1 MFTFALMK
9 SKVSLFLIGFLF
21 FSASSTV
28 FAQSDEGII
37 SNTNTLPFLKTYGAK
52 NNETLVKVSTKFG
65 SFQIRLYRDMPLYRA
80 SFIYLTKMGYFN
92 TSDVDRI
99 APDFIIQ
106 MGDSDNPACI
116 NMRYKFKN
124 YLLPA
129 HFLHTHKQYAV
140 AAARSWDNNPK
151 KKSSPFEFYVVM
163 NKRGAHHLDKEHTV
177 FGEVISGFKT
187 LKILEQQKHG
197 RDEWPLQDIR
207 IKVSIVK

>member
-1 MFTFALMK
+1 MKLKLTFLIIVILSIVYVTPTFAQTK
-9 SKVSLFLIGFLF
+9 K
-21 FSASSTV
+21 T
-28 FAQSDEGII
+28 II
-37 SNTNTLPFLKTYGAK
+37 SNTNTLPFLKAYGAK
-52 NNETLVKVSTKFG
+52 NKETIVEVSTKFG
-65 SFQIRLYRDMPLYRA
+65 SFKIRLYKDTPLYRA

-129 HFLHTHKQYAV
+129 HFLHKHKQYTV

-151 KKSSPFEFYVVM
+151 KKSSPFEFYIVM
-163 NKRGAHHLDKEHTV
+163 NKLGAHHLDKEHSV

-207 IKVSIVK
+207 IKVAIVK

>member
-1 MFTFALMK
+1 MK
-9 SKVSLFLIGFLF
+9 LHLSLFLIGFLF
-21 FSASSTV
+21 IAVNSKV
-28 FAQSDEGII
+28 FAQSKDPII
-37 SNTNTLPFLKTYGAK
+37 SNTNTLPFLKAYGAK
-52 NNETLVKVSTKFG
+52 NKETIVEVSTKFG
-65 SFQIRLYRDMPLYRA
+65 SFQIRLYKDTPLYRA
-80 SFIYLTKMGYFN
+80 SFIYLTKVGYFS

-129 HFLHTHKQYAV
+129 HFLHKHKQYAV

-151 KKSSPFEFYVVM
+151 KKSSPFEFYIVM

-187 LKILEQQKHG
+187 LKILEKQKHG

-207 IKVSIVK
+207 IKVQIIK

>member
-1 MFTFALMK
+1 MK
-9 SKVSLFLIGFLF
+9 IKATLFLGAMLF
-21 FSASSTV
+21 ISMPNSVS
-28 FAQSDEGII
+28 AQSKETII
-37 SNTNTLPFLKTYGAK
+37 SNTNTLPFLKSYGAK
-52 NNETLVKVSTKFG
+52 NKETLVKVTTKFG

-129 HFLHTHKQYAV
+129 HFLHKHKQYAV

-177 FGEVISGFKT
+177 FGEVVSGFKT
-187 LKILEQQKHG
+187 LKIIEQQKNG

-207 IKVSIVK
+207 IKVSIVR

>member
-1 MFTFALMK
+1 MK
-9 SKVSLFLIGFLF
+9 FRLF
-21 FSASSTV
+21 FFWFSFLLLFNSQNIV
-28 FAQSDEGII
+28 AQSKDSII
-37 SNTNTLPFLKTYGAK
+37 SNTNTLAFLKAYGTK
-52 NNETLVKVSTKFG
+52 NKETIVEVSTKFG
-65 SFQIRLYRDMPLYRA
+65 SFQIRLYRDTPLYRA

-129 HFLHTHKQYAV
+129 HFLHKHKQYAV

-151 KKSSPFEFYVVM
+151 KKSSPFEFYIVM
-163 NKRGAHHLDKEHTV
+163 NKLGAHHLDKEHSV
-177 FGEVISGFKT
+177 FGEVISGFNT
-187 LKILEQQKHG
+187 LKILEKQKHG

-207 IKVSIVK
+207 IKVTIVK

>member
-1 MFTFALMK
+1 MK
-9 SKVSLFLIGFLF
+9 YFLVLWLNVFLF
-21 FSASSTV
+21 FAFSQRLG
-28 FAQSDEGII
+28 AQNQDTII
-37 SNTNTLPFLKTYGAK
+37 SNTNTLPFLKNYGAK
-52 NNETLVKVSTKFG
+52 NKETWVEVSTKFG
-65 SFQIRLYRDMPLYRA
+65 NFRMRLYQDTPLYRA
-80 SFIYLTKMGYFN
+80 SFIYLTKMGYFS

-99 APDFIIQ
+99 APNFIIQ

-129 HFLHTHKQYAV
+129 HFLHKHKQYAV

-151 KKSSPFEFYVVM
+151 KKSSPFEFYVVL
-163 NKRGAHHLDKEHTV
+163 NKLGAHHLDKEHTV

-187 LKILEQQKHG
+187 LKIIEQQKYG

-207 IKVSIVK
+207 IKVKIIK

>member
-1 MFTFALMK
+1 LCFA
-9 SKVSLFLIGFLF
+9 
-21 FSASSTV
+21 FSQKLE
-28 FAQSDEGII
+28 AQNQDTII
-37 SNTNTLPFLKTYGAK
+37 SNTNTLPFLKNYGAK
-52 NNETLVKVSTKFG
+52 NKETLVEVSTKFG
-65 SFQIRLYRDMPLYRA
+65 NFRMHLYKDTPLYRA

-129 HFLHTHKQYAV
+129 HFLHKHKQYAV

-163 NKRGAHHLDKEHTV
+163 NKLGAHHLDKEHTV

-187 LKILEQQKHG
+187 LKIIEQQKHG

-207 IKVSIVK
+207 IKVKIIK

>member
-1 MFTFALMK
+1 MK
-9 SKVSLFLIGFLF
+9 LKHPFLIIVIL
-21 FSASSTV
+21 SVVYITSS
-28 FAQSDEGII
+28 FAQSKKNII
-37 SNTNTLPFLKTYGAK
+37 SNTNTLPFLKAYGTK
-52 NNETLVKVSTKFG
+52 NTETLVKVTTKFG
-65 SFQIRLYRDMPLYRA
+65 SFKIRLYKDTPIYRA

-106 MGDSDNPACI
+106 MGDSDNPACV

-129 HFLHTHKQYAV
+129 HFLYKHKQYAV

-207 IKVSIVK
+207 IKVEIVK